1 MQDFVHHQ
9 PIKVIFGHHALAAL
23 VSELSPWNGP
33 ILLVYGCESIKKSG
47 LHRRIC
53 TALTDGGIGFT
64 EHGEVQANP
73 LLSHVHRG
81 IDIARNS
88 SCTAVLAVGGGSVID
103 SAKAIA
109 AGACVAHDIWKV
121 FTGKKSVQRSLPLIC
136 IPTVAGSGSDMNSG
150 MVLTHDEKQRKF
162 GFAHRLLL
170 PQVSL
175 VDPSLTFSVPP
186 DQTAWGAVDILVHCL
201 EIYLTGA
208 IDEAPLQR
216 QFLEAIC
223 RTTMEAC
230 RRLQSDPCSYD
241 DRATMLWAASLALS
255 GFTTAGVGRIAMVL
269 HLLEHALS
277 VRPSIAHGAGLAA
290 LLPGWLRF
298 RGPAVRRR
306 LAAFGRH
313 VWAIRETD
321 DEKAATL
328 TIEAFETFLN
338 AVGCP
343 NSLAPFGITED
354 RLPELVGHCREQARI
369 WRLHDLTDEVIDGA
383 YRYCLAEKTR

>member
-1 MQDFVHHQ
+1 MRDFVYHQ

-23 VSELSPWNGP
+23 VSELAPWAGP
-33 ILLVYGCESIKKSG
+33 ILLVYGGESIKKSG
-47 LHRRIC
+47 LHQRIC
-53 TALTDGGIGFT
+53 TALKDGGLSFT
-64 EHGEVQANP
+64 EHGSVQANP

-81 IDIARNS
+81 IETARNS

-109 AGACVAHDIWKV
+109 AGVCAGHDIWKC

-136 IPTVAGSGSDMNSG
+136 IPTVAGSGSDMNGG

-170 PQVSL
+170 PRVSL

-186 DQTAWGAVDILVHCL
+186 DQTAWGAVDIIVHCL

-208 IDEAPLQR
+208 LDEAPLQQ
-216 QFLEAIC
+216 QFLEGIC
-223 RTTMEAC
+223 RTTLATC
-230 RRLQSDPCSYD
+230 RRLQSAPCSYV

-255 GFTTAGVGRIAMVL
+255 GLTSAGVGRIAMEL

-277 VRPSIAHGAGLAA
+277 VHPSIAHGAGLAA

-298 RGPAVRRR
+298 RGVAVRRR
-306 LAAFGRH
+306 LAVFGRQ

-321 DEKAATL
+321 DEKAAAL
-328 TIEAFETFLN
+328 TIEAFERFFI
-338 AVGCP
+338 AIGCP
-343 NSLAPFGITED
+343 CSLAALGISED
-354 RLPELVGHCREQARI
+354 RLPELVAHCREQARI
-369 WRLHDLTDEVIDGA
+369 WRLHDATDEVIDGA
-383 YRYCLAEKTR
+383 YRSCLAAPL